1 MFKSIHTPVNNL
13 GYGLFGLGLLKN
25 INMLAKQANKPF
37 WTGNKLGGHP
47 FDNLNIKHLKEIDPD
62 RTYTPFF
69 QDNTAGSLSIIPYDP
84 NELAGINFTVFH
96 AEHLTLHPSKNV
108 KNWGFIHFET
118 DKLSEIAVDKLKIF
132 DKVFVT
138 STWAEEILIKHGI
151 SAGNIVSGIGIA
163 LPRLLENHNNE
174 PNKDI
179 VQFYEKAKKYLGRRM
194 VLNVG
199 KWEHRKGHP
208 LLIRSFGELEN
219 SNLTLI
225 GAWYNPFIPDGGIAE
240 INQELINNG
249 FSLAF
254 TGSVLEKTLYI
265 YKNTIGTTIVIF
277 PRLDNYSEVLQLI
290 SNCDIFIAPTSGE
303 GWNMPAVEA
312 LSFGKFSILPK
323 NTAHLDYIDT
333 NIPTHLDCNLAL
345 ANDNRWFL
353 GNSGN
358 WYPVKKESLD
368 ESLRAIHFH
377 SDMDLYTLGIEQ
389 RKILNKYLI
398 KSEYLLNSIL

>member
-118 DKLSEIAVDKLKIF
+118 DKLSGIAVDKLKIF

-290 SNCDIFIAPTSGE
+290 SNCDIYIAPTSGE

-333 NIPTHLDCNLAL
+333 IIPTHLDCNLAL